1 MRHEPNLVG
10 LFIPDCVVVSDEH
23 ISQEPLVR
31 AELGKS
37 YQTLTW
43 DSNVNLQNIV
53 SRSNFEIF
61 AISKQ
66 KDTFV

>member
-10 LFIPDCVVVSDEH
+10 LFIPDCVIVSDEH
-23 ISQEPLVR
+23 IAQEPLVR
-31 AELGKS
+31 AELGES
-37 YQTLTW
+37 YQTLAW

-61 AISKQ
+61 STSKQ